1 MIYHSQKTRSIILT
15 YIFVAQLGVIVIIP
29 LMMLL
34 MRGASKLTVES
45 TSLMTSFLIGLGII
59 LFLIRNELKEMKS
72 EKKDWKKIIL
82 YGLLGFLVAL
92 VLQTVLNPVI
102 YLLTNGGEA
111 ANDNELAIRDMTQAN
126 WIFILVP
133 TIIGPILEEIV
144 FRYAILGS
152 LMKRMKTP
160 YAVAISSILFGLAHF
175 SLVNLIVHVSIGVIF
190 SVIYLR
196 SKSLAAPIIA
206 HVLMNGFVLALY
218 LLGIN

>member
-34 MRGASKLTVES
+34 IRGASKLTIES
-45 TSLMTSFLIGLGII
+45 ASLMISFVIGLGII
-59 LFLIRNELKEMKS
+59 LFLIRNELKEMIH

-82 YGLLGFLVAL
+82 YGLLGFLVSL

-102 YLLTNGGEA
+102 YSLTNGEVA
-111 ANDNELAIRDMTQAN
+111 KQNEQAIRDMTQAN

-175 SLVNLIVHVSIGVIF
+175 SLVNLIVYVSIGVIF

-196 SKSLAAPIIA
+196 SKSLVAPIIS